1 MTNSLRRA
9 WAEGR
14 TAFGL
19 WSMMPGSSFGI
30 ELLCAARPDYV
41 CIDRQHGLADLA
53 ALVPMLAAAE
63 AAGATPLVRVP
74 RNDPA
79 DIGKVLDAGAR
90 GVIVPLVNDASEA
103 ARAARACRY
112 PPEGNRSY
120 GPVRASV
127 VLGTGDPVALGRE
140 VSCIVMIETREG
152 LANAEEI
159 AATSGI
165 DGIYIGP
172 ADLALSLG
180 LTPTFDV
187 VEPAHAEAVARIK
200 DACKR
205 HGIAAGIHTASAEV
219 AEEHARSGFDM
230 VTAGTDATLL
240 ADAAR
245 ARLGTIRGGSS
256 PGRPQ
261 NHDL

>member
-1 MTNSLRRA
+1 MTNPLREA

-14 TAFGL
+14 PAFGL
-19 WSMMPGSSFGI
+19 WSMLPGSSFGI
-30 ELLCAARPDYV
+30 ELLCTARPDYV
-41 CIDRQHGLADLA
+41 CVDGQHGLSDLA
-53 ALVPMLAAAE
+53 ALIPMLGAVE
-63 AAGATPLVRVP
+63 AAGVTSLVRVP

-79 DIGKVLDAGAR
+79 DIGKALDAGAR

-112 PPEGNRSY
+112 PPEGERSY

-127 VLGTGDPVALGRE
+127 VLGTQEPAELGRE
-140 VSCIVMIETREG
+140 VSCIVMVETREG
-152 LANAEEI
+152 LENVEEI
-159 AATSGI
+159 ASTPGV

-180 LTPTFDV
+180 LPPNFDV
-187 VEPAHAEAVARIK
+187 VEPAHAEAVGRIR

-219 AEEHARSGFDM
+219 VKKHARAGFGM
-230 VTAGTDATLL
+230 ITSGTDATLL
-240 ADAAR
+240 AEAAR
-245 ARLGTIRGGSS
+245 ARLDAVRGES
-256 PGRPQ
+256 GRA
-261 NHDL
+261 

>member
-1 MTNSLRRA
+1 MANPLREA

-19 WSMMPGSSFGI
+19 WAMMPGSFGA
-30 ELLCAARPDYV
+30 ELLAAAGPDYV
-41 CIDRQHGLADLA
+41 CVDGQHGLADLG

-63 AAGATPLVRVP
+63 AAGCTPLVRVP

-90 GVIVPLVNDASEA
+90 GIIVPLVNDASEA

-112 PPEGNRSY
+112 PPEGDRSY

-127 VLGTGDPVALGRE
+127 VLGTDDPVALGRE
-140 VSCIVMIETREG
+140 VSCIVMVETRTG
-152 LANAEEI
+152 LENVEEI
-159 AATSGI
+159 AATEGV
-165 DGIYIGP
+165 DGIYVGP

-180 LTPTFDV
+180 LPPTLDV
-187 VEPAHAEAVARIK
+187 VEPEHVEAVARIK

-219 AEEHARSGFDM
+219 TKKHARAGFDM
-230 VTAGTDATLL
+230 ITAGTDSTLL
-240 ADAAR
+240 AAAALER
-245 ARLGTIRGGSS
+245 LSSVRDGSDLAR
-256 PGRPQ
+256 
-261 NHDL
+261 D